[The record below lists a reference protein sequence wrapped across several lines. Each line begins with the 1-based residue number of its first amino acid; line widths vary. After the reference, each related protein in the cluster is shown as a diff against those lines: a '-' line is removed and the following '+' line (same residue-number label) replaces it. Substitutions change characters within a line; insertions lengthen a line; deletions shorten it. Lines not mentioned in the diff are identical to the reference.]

1 MATSQPFS
9 RGLLTCE
16 TWSKARGRKL
26 VSGRGPRVV
35 RDASH
40 LWGLQCLALK
50 EVKQVITGNELLTFT
65 LLMAGQV
72 VCTGGSGVVEHPAEP
87 EEPEVASI
95 WKLPVMLALMQAPG
109 VQRLRLSQGLFGAPT
124 AKPTELLTINM
135 PKLPLYL
142 RKWLTR
148 PELPR
153 GQAIG
158 VTEEG
163 FFRTALLKE
172 YPPAL
177 CGALA
182 EAFRDQL
189 DQLIVMDTEMPPE
202 TDIAKWTSMSVT
214 EYSRHIG
221 ADFAG

>member
-1 MATSQPFS
+1 
-9 RGLLTCE
+9 
-16 TWSKARGRKL
+16 
-26 VSGRGPRVV
+26 
-35 RDASH
+35 
-40 LWGLQCLALK
+40 
-50 EVKQVITGNELLTFT
+50 
-65 LLMAGQV
+65 
-72 VCTGGSGVVEHPAEP
+72 
-87 EEPEVASI
+87 
-95 WKLPVMLALMQAPG
+95 
-109 VQRLRLSQGLFGAPT
+109 
-124 AKPTELLTINM
+124 M

-163 FFRTALLKE
+163 FFRTGTPQGVSA
-172 YPPAL
+172 PAL